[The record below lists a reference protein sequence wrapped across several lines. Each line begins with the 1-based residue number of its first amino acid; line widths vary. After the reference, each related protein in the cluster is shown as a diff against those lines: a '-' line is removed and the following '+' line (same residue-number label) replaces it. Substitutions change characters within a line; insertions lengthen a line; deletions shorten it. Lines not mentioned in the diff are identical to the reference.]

1 MKIEIKARVT
11 GHIIFSAEAAS
22 LRFALEAAVKS
33 RANLT
38 EADLAEADLAGA
50 DLAGA
55 HLARAD
61 LAGAD
66 LAGADLARANLTRAH
81 LTGANLAGA
90 HLARANLTEA
100 HLAGAHLA
108 RANLTEADLAGA
120 YLTADLTLK
129 AVFQIGLVD
138 TWPVL
143 LFSTSGGYR
152 LRVGCHLFTLE
163 EAEAHW
169 RGKPDRTGLYYL
181 ASEGW
186 KALVTMAGGG
196 ALTTR

>member
-50 DLAGA
+50 
-55 HLARAD
+55 
-61 LAGAD
+61 
-66 LAGADLARANLTRAH
+66 
-81 LTGANLAGA
+81 
-90 HLARANLTEA
+90 

-120 YLTADLTLK
+120 HLTADLTLK

-186 KALVTMAGGG
+186 KALVTMAGWD
-196 ALTTR
+196 ALTRR